1 MAPFPAP
8 KWAPKDKNVPLKE
21 EIVAFHQEVS
31 RFHDRIEG
39 VLQEFPNL
47 ANKLTDT
54 PEPLDGYTDKPQN
67 LSHVTELVI
76 FLSDVQVLYEEAQ
89 RMRLEATLSTRST
102 SSGPAPTEHGGA
114 LKVALPSHFNGSS
127 SKAHVFLAKCNN
139 FMALN
144 LSRFASDEI
153 RVQWALQLCTDKAAN
168 WKRVQLELAQDEYN
182 PPTYLVS
189 WKLFQQNFINKWVDL
204 NAKQKARN
212 CFHTGL
218 KQTGS
223 VHQYVKAFEELV
235 LETEFR
241 DEEILTSAFYMG
253 LKYKVKRDLVGRK
266 PELLD
271 DLKTLA
277 ITLDEER
284 MAAQDPDRRDQKPKS
299 VSRTFESATPTP
311 RPDSASRQST
321 PEIKAE
327 SARIGTRLS
336 ESDRLQFRS
345 EGRCFGC
352 GEKGHI
358 RPNCPKNP
366 KAQVAAVEP
375 AVDDCPSETTPTR
388 NESKN

>member
-8 KWAPKDKNVPLKE
+8 KWAPKDKTAPLKE
-21 EIVAFHQEVS
+21 EIVAFHREVS
-31 RFHDRIEG
+31 RFHDRVEG
-39 VLQEFPNL
+39 VLQEFPDL
-47 ANKLTDT
+47 AKNLTDT
-54 PEPLDGYTDKPQN
+54 PEPLDGYNDKPQN
-67 LSHVTELVI
+67 LSHITELVI
-76 FLSDVQVLYEEAQ
+76 FLSDVRVLYEEAQ
-89 RMRLEATLSTRST
+89 RLRSEATLSTRST
-102 SSGPAPTEHGGA
+102 SSGPAPTERGGA
-114 LKVALPSHFNGSS
+114 LKVALPSHFDGSS
-127 SKAHVFLAKCNN
+127 SKARVFLAECNN

-144 LSRFASDEI
+144 SSRFASDEI

-182 PPTYLVS
+182 PPAYLVS
-189 WKLFQQNFINKWVDL
+189 WKLFQRNFINKWADL

-212 CFHTGL
+212 RFHTGL

-223 VHQYVKAFEELV
+223 VRRYVEAFEELV

-241 DEEILTSAFYMG
+241 DEEILTSTFYNG
-253 LKYKVKRDLVGRK
+253 LKYEVKRDLVGRK

-284 MAAQDPDRRDQKPKS
+284 MAAQDPDRRDPKPKS
-299 VSRTFESATPTP
+299 ATRTFESSTPTP

-358 RPNCPKNP
+358 RPNCPQKS
-366 KAQVAAVEP
+366 KTQIAAVEP
-375 AVDDCPSETTPTR
+375 AAVDLSSDIAPTR
-388 NESKN
+388 EESKN